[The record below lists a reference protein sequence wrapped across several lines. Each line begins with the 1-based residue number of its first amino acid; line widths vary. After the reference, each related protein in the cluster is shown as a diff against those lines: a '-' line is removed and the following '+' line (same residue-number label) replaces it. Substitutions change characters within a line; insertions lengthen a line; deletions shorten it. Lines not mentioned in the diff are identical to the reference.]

1 MSEVKKIIISRK
13 KIDQNGNEYA
23 LMKISSSQQ
32 KRPEIRVLK
41 FRKSSKASRKKKRIN
56 DEDSITSK
64 TISSKPDN
72 KGLIKIKNDLSIKK
86 NNYYYYTKI
95 SELPTTKT
103 SFVSTF
109 NTPSKRK
116 NSFIYKSPNHIHSS
130 KRHIRHSN
138 QYKLNNYLYSPNL
151 TKNYSMFKNN
161 SDIFK
166 TECTFSNEMQQQE
179 ILKKKENLNNKIMI
193 LSQQNKDYFAKIN
206 NLKLK
211 ETKLNN
217 IKVKKL
223 KNKEEIQKAII
234 NTKNEKELKKKI
246 LNEIK
251 EIDKYKKKAVNQI
264 NMKEKKI
271 MKNNLKKENTKIKN
285 LIKKE
290 KMENYQKNRLN
301 YLKIK
306 KEEDFLKIRRNRHNL
321 SRIKKTDNNQYNN
334 EKTIVLNKSNNKE
347 INQLRKKY
355 EKLKMINNEYNL
367 CLKDMNDIFQRTFT
381 PLNFNK
387 FTQNHFSN
395 SFMEIIPKKI
405 FSHGNSPQSN
415 DLTKN
420 NRINNNIDQNSIN
433 FPLSIKFPL

>member
-13 KIDQNGNEYA
+13 KIDQHGNEYA

-41 FRKSSKASRKKKRIN
+41 FRKSSKSSKRKKRIN
-56 DEDSITSK
+56 DEESSTSK

-72 KGLIKIKNDLSIKK
+72 KLIIKIKNDTGIKK
-86 NNYYYYTKI
+86 NNYYYTKI

-116 NSFIYKSPNHIHSS
+116 NSFIYKSPKHYIYSPN
-130 KRHIRHSN
+130 RNTRHSN
-138 QYKLNNYLYSPNL
+138 QYKINNYLYSPNL
-151 TKNYSMFKNN
+151 SKNYSMLKNN

-166 TECTFSNEMQQQE
+166 TECTFNNEQQQD

-193 LSQQNKDYFAKIN
+193 LAQQNKEYFAKIN
-206 NLKLK
+206 NMKLK
-211 ETKLNN
+211 EAKLNN

-223 KNKEEIQKAII
+223 KNKEEIEKAK
-234 NTKNEKELKKKI
+234 NYSKNEKEFKKKI

-251 EIDKYKKKAVNQI
+251 EIDKYKKKAVQQI

-271 MKNNLKKENTKIKN
+271 LKNNLKKENTKIKN

-306 KEEDFLKIRRNRHNL
+306 KEEENLKKRVRQNM
-321 SRIKKTDNNQYNN
+321 SKKKNNEDINNYYIN
-334 EKTIVLNKSNNKE
+334 EKTIIHNSNNKE

-355 EKLKMINNEYNL
+355 EKLKVINKEYNQYL
-367 CLKDMNDIFQRTFT
+367 QDMNNTFQRTYTPFT
-381 PLNFNK
+381 FNK
-387 FTQNHFSN
+387 FTQKPFSN

-405 FSHGNSPQSN
+405 FSHGNSPQN
-415 DLTKN
+415 NGLIKN
-420 NRINNNIDQNSIN
+420 NISNYNNEQNSFN
-433 FPLSIKFPL
+433 FPL